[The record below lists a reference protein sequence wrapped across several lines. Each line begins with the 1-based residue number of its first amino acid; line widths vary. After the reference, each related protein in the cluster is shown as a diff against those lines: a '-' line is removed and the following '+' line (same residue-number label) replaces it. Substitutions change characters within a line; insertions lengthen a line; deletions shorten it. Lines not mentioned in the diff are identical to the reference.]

1 MMAKSAW
8 RDFNEFL
15 YGTGQGHGS
24 KQCTME
30 ESMQKEV
37 EWKERRWN
45 ERTKRSHVCAAT
57 IG

>member
-37 EWKERRWN
+37 E
-45 ERTKRSHVCAAT
+45 
-57 IG
+57 